1 MAAVAQ
7 SKGNTNGSG
16 SATSLA
22 ATFDNPVGA
31 VGRTLVAFTQTYNPS
46 VETTS
51 VTDGDGNT
59 WTRQAFRQDNT
70 FDTWRLDVWTT
81 TSTTTNALTVTQ
93 NTNSGGYL
101 TIAILE
107 LDGAY
112 PSFTTNTDTVPVNAS
127 PFSGAAAAG
136 AGSIGIHLAAST
148 QAIGGQTVDAD
159 TGWSTVIEVDESN
172 AAGGPIDVESRATT
186 GSSQTPAWTIST
198 TTGFN
203 AMIVHLVC
211 EPIAAATTKRLAA
224 LGVG

>member
-31 VGRTLVAFTQTYNPS
+31 IGRTLVAFTQTYNPS

-51 VTDGDGNT
+51 ITDGDGNL
-59 WTRQAFRQDNT
+59 WTRQAFRQDDV

-81 TSTTTNALTVTQ
+81 AATTTNALTVTM
-93 NTNSGGYL
+93 NVNSGGYL
-101 TIAILE
+101 TLAILE

-112 PSFTTNTDTVPVNAS
+112 PSFTTNTATVAVNAS
-127 PFSGAAAAG
+127 PYSGAAAAG
-136 AGSIGIHLAAST
+136 AGSSGIHLAGTT
-148 QAIGGQTVDAD
+148 QAIAGQTVDAD

-172 AAGGPIDVESRATT
+172 AAGGPIDVESRDTT
-186 GSSQTPAWTIST
+186 GSSQTPAWTISP

-211 EPIAAATTKRLAA
+211 EPVAAAGRRYL
-224 LGVG
+224 LNRV